1 MLATIGMPTY
11 SAAAPSILSGFV
23 AKASNK
29 TSSPVLPVKIMKL
42 VAYQQ
47 GGSEGVGKYLLRHG
61 YKFRGRF
68 IPEDLNPDYYNKAYC
83 NGCSVNKKRRTEGIY
98 TRRQYD

>member
-68 IPEDLNPDYYNKAYC
+68 IPEGLNPDFYYGKAYC
-83 NGCSVNKKRRTEGIY
+83 NGCSVNKKGEPKGY
-98 TRRQYD
+98 T